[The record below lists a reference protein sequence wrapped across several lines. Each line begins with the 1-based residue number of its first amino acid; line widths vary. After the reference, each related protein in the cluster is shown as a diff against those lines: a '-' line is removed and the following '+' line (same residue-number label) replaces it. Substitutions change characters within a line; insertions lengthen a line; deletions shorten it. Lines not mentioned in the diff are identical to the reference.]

1 MTSVPVFAVL
11 LVVLEFVALFVAT
24 WIAWFAVL
32 TVYQILTRKPKS
44 ATTSGIRSASS
55 EGQLRT

>member
-1 MTSVPVFAVL
+1 VFAVL